1 MKHSWLVMEMNNS
14 FLDDYDQMEEDYILI
29 KEQKRKKKKRFRIRL
44 VCVKYRICYNFN
56 NNKREKQCN

>member
-29 KEQKRKKKKRFRIRL
+29 KEQKETKKDLGYVWF
-44 VCVKYRICYNFN
+44 CVKYRICYNFN
-56 NNKREKQCN
+56 NNKREKQYN

>member
-1 MKHSWLVMEMNNS
+1 MEMNNS

-29 KEQKRKKKKRFRIRL
+29 KEQKRKKKRFRIRL